1 MSELIVTLKGRELSR
16 VAITKTD
23 TAIGRD
29 LSSEVRIDNLGVSRT
44 HAVVRYREFVF
55 RVFDHGSANGLLV
68 NGQHAD
74 GHLLRDGD
82 EIQVGKFV
90 VVYAERGLLGALE
103 DNSAR
108 TDLEDTRH
116 RSNADA
122 TTHLSPAELA
132 RLSSLPPPP
141 EELLVPVIERVRSA
155 DPEPT
160 SRLVIVLG
168 VALGLALIA
177 ILVLAG
183 MLLGK

>member
-16 VAITKTD
+16 VPITKTD

-29 LSSEVRIDNLGVSRT
+29 ASSEVRIDNLGVSRT

-103 DNSAR
+103 DNSGR
-108 TDLEDTRH
+108 TDLENTRR
-116 RSNADA
+116 RSLADA

-132 RLSSLPPPP
+132 RISSLPPPP
-141 EELLVPVIERVRSA
+141 EELLIPAIERVRPAEAPGVSKVVVA
-155 DPEPT
+155 
-160 SRLVIVLG
+160 LC
-168 VALGLALIA
+168 VALGVALIA
-177 ILVLAG
+177 ILVLVG

>member
-16 VAITKTD
+16 VPITKTD

-55 RVFDHGSANGLLV
+55 RVHDHGSANGLMV

-74 GHLLRDGD
+74 EHVLRDGD

-90 VVYAERGLLGALE
+90 VVYAERGVLGALE
-103 DNSAR
+103 DNSGR
-108 TDLEDTRH
+108 DDLEDTRH
-116 RSNADA
+116 RSGADA

-141 EELLVPVIERVRSA
+141 EELLVPVIERVRPPE
-155 DPEPT
+155 PEPT
-160 SRLVIVLG
+160 SRLVIALG
-168 VALGLALIA
+168 VALVLALAA
-177 ILVLAG
+177 ILVLVG
-183 MLLGK
+183 MLLGR